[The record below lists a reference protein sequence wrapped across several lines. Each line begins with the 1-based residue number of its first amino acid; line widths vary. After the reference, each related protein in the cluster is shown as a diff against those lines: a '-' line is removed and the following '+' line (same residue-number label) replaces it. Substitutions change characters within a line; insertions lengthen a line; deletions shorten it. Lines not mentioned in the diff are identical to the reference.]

1 MTILLNFRSLDFGRK
16 LFAFLLLGQMLL
28 SGCATRQSNNQTA
41 GPWDLAMLRQNPG
54 AEWGNR
60 TGLVQEVYYQ
70 GEPYQGKPTRI
81 FAYVARPSE
90 GAGPF
95 PAMVLVHGGGGKAF
109 RNWAEHWAKRGYV
122 AIAMDTAGCGPNG
135 RLPDGGPGQGD
146 ESKFR
151 NFTAMETRDMWTYHA
166 VAAVVRGHSLVRSLP
181 EVDRNRIGLTGI
193 SWGGYLTCIV
203 AGIDERF
210 KVAVPVY
217 GCGFLGDNSHW
228 SDKSLAALNP
238 ESRQLWLR
246 TFDPSEYVGGV
257 RYPILFLDGSN
268 DFAYP
273 LDSFKKTSLLVP
285 EQFRH
290 TSIILNMPH
299 GHIWTFGEVDAFVD
313 NALRGG
319 PPLPKLNALKV
330 QNGLATASIRLPV
343 SVKKAELIYTLDSGV
358 WQKRQWQTIPADWD
372 GAVVSAHL
380 PEQRPLTF
388 YLCVT
393 DDRGLRTS
401 TLIEELAVQRP

>member
-1 MTILLNFRSLDFGRK
+1 ML
-16 LFAFLLLGQMLL
+16 AVLLLGQALL
-28 SGCATRQSNNQTA
+28 SGCVTTSPARRAA
-41 GPWDLAMLRQNPG
+41 GPWDLPVLYQTPG
-54 AEWGNR
+54 AEWGVR

-70 GEPYQGKPTRI
+70 GESYQGKPTRI

-109 RNWAEHWAKRGYV
+109 RTWAEHWAKRGYV

-135 RLPDGGPGQGD
+135 PLPDGGPGQGD

-151 NFTAMETRDMWTYHA
+151 NFTAAETRDMWTYHA
-166 VAAVVRGHSLVRSLP
+166 VAAVVRGHSLVRSLS

-203 AGIDERF
+203 AGIDDRF

-217 GCGFLGDNSHW
+217 GCGFLGENSYW
-228 SDKSLAALNP
+228 SDKSLAAMNP
-238 ESRQLWLR
+238 EGRRLWLR

-273 LDSFKKTSLLVP
+273 LDSFKKTSLLVA
-285 EQFRH
+285 EQFRQ

-313 NALRGG
+313 SALRGA
-319 PPLPKLNALKV
+319 PPLPKLNAMKV
-330 QNGLATASIRLPV
+330 QNGLATASISLPA
-343 SVKKAELIYTLDSGV
+343 SVKKAELIYTFDGGV
-358 WQKRQWQTIPADWD
+358 WHKRQWQTIPADLD
-372 GAVVSAHL
+372 DAVISARL

-388 YLCVT
+388 YLGVT
-393 DDRGLRTS
+393 NARGLRTS
-401 TLIEELAVQRP
+401 TLIEELTVQRP

>member
-1 MTILLNFRSLDFGRK
+1 MKILTSPKFSRGT
-16 LFAFLLLGQMLL
+16 FAVLWLGLAL
-28 SGCATRQSNNQTA
+28 CSGCVTTPSARRVA
-41 GPWDLAMLRQNPG
+41 GPWDLSVLHQTPG
-54 AEWGNR
+54 AEWGVR

-122 AIAMDTAGCGPNG
+122 AIAMDTAGCGPKG
-135 RLPDGGPGQGD
+135 RLPDGGPGQAD

-151 NFTAMETRDMWTYHA
+151 NFTSAETREMWTYHA
-166 VAAVVRGHSLVRSLP
+166 VAAVVRAHSLVRSLP
-181 EVDRNRIGLTGI
+181 EVDRSRIGLTGI

-217 GCGFLGDNSHW
+217 GCGFLGENSYW

-238 ESRQLWLR
+238 ESRELWLR
-246 TFDPSEYVGGV
+246 SFDPSEYVGDV

-285 EQFRH
+285 ETFRH

-313 NALRGG
+313 SALRSG
-319 PPLPKLNALKV
+319 PPLPKLQPLKV
-330 QNGLATASIRLPV
+330 QNGVVTASISMPAT
-343 SVKKAELIYTLDSGV
+343 VKKAELIYTLDGGV
-358 WQKRQWQTIPADWD
+358 WHNRQWQTIPADWD
-372 GAVVSAHL
+372 GAAVTARL

-393 DDRGLRTS
+393 DARGLRTS
-401 TLIEELAVQRP
+401 TLVEELAVPRP

>member
-1 MTILLNFRSLDFGRK
+1 MKTLPLPNYLKSSV
-16 LFAFLLLGQMLL
+16 AVLLLGLGLL
-28 SGCATRQSNNQTA
+28 SGCVTSQPNKRTA
-41 GPWDLAMLRQNPG
+41 GPWDLVALHQTPVV
-54 AEWGNR
+54 EWGTR

-70 GEPYQGKPTRI
+70 GEPFQGKPTRI

-122 AIAMDTAGCGPNG
+122 AIAMDTAGCGPSG
-135 RLPDGGPGQGD
+135 RLRDGGPGQSD
-146 ESKFR
+146 EIKFR
-151 NFTAMETRDMWTYHA
+151 NFTAAETREMWTYHA
-166 VAAVVRGHSLVRSLP
+166 VSAVVRGHSLLRSMP
-181 EVDRNRIGLTGI
+181 EVDPTRIGLTGI

-203 AGIDERF
+203 AGIDDRF

-217 GCGFLGDNSHW
+217 GCGFLGDNSYW
-228 SDKSLAALNP
+228 TDKSLAGMNP
-238 ESRQLWLR
+238 EARQLWLR
-246 TFDPSEYVGGV
+246 TFDPSEYVWRV

-290 TSIILNMPH
+290 ASIILNMPH

-313 NALRGG
+313 SALRGG
-319 PPLPKLNALKV
+319 QPLPKLKHLQV
-330 QNGLATASIRLPV
+330 QNGVATASINLPA
-343 SVKKAELIYTLDSGV
+343 SVKMAELIYTLDGGG
-358 WQKRQWQTIPADWD
+358 WQKRRWQTISAGLD
-372 GAVVSAHL
+372 GAVISARL
-380 PEQRPLTF
+380 PEQRPLAF

-393 DDRGLRTS
+393 DARGLRTS
-401 TLIEELAVQRP
+401 TLNEELSEQRP